1 MRYVCLLAL
10 LTSTLWAQD
19 GAAIYKQRCASCH
32 ETPTPRV
39 PSMSTIKS
47 MSGQAIY
54 LALTHGV
61 MKTQADGLSS
71 AQIFALLGYIAPTGG
86 AGAAAPVLTPTCASQ
101 PVFSASANT
110 PEWNGWSTTITNSRF
125 QDAASAGLT
134 AADLGRLKLKW
145 ALNLGDGRE
154 A

>member
-1 MRYVCLLAL
+1 MRYACLFAL

-54 LALTHGV
+54 LALTRGV

-71 AQIFALLGYIAPTGG
+71 AQIIALLGYIAPTGG
-86 AGAAAPVLTPTCASQ
+86 ARAATTPVTPTCGTQ
-101 PVFSASANT
+101 PALSANANT
-110 PEWNGWSTTITNSRF
+110 SEWNG
-125 QDAASAGLT
+125 
-134 AADLGRLKLKW
+134 
-145 ALNLGDGRE
+145 
-154 A
+154 